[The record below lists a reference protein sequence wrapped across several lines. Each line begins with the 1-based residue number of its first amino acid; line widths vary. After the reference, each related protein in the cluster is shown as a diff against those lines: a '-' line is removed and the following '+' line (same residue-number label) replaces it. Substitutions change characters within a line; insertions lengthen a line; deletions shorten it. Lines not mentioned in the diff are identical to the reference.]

1 MRRFTL
7 AAGLCLF
14 TVTTPLAGETP
25 AKPEVQTRESQAAMT
40 PSAALERLK
49 AGNARFA
56 ANEMKDRDWSANV
69 VATASGQF
77 PYAAILACMDSRA
90 PVEVVFDQ
98 GLGDVFGIRV
108 GGNVV
113 NDDELG
119 SLEYALKVGAKLNI
133 PTSETLLGKKP
144 MTTALVPP
152 ALALPG
158 AGLHS
163 NNSVTIINPGVA
175 RSGTVVATLTD
186 ASFPLT
192 ESVLKKMSG
201 LSGAEFVVLDSSG
214 APEDSSRR
222 LGDADIETLRQTTKY
237 PIASQIPLS
246 GTPLLVEGIG
256 IVRGTK
262 HAALAK
268 EFYEFVTT
276 PEALRVAAE
285 SDLAA

>member
-1 MRRFTL
+1 MKRFTL

-14 TVTTPLAGETP
+14 ILTTPLAGQEDP

-56 ANEMKDRDWSANV
+56 ANEMKDRDWSAKV

-119 SLEYALKVGAKLNI
+119 SLEYALKVGTKLIVVLGHTDCGAVKGAIDDVKLGNLTGLLAKI
-133 PTSETLLGKKP
+133 H
-144 MTTALVPP
+144 P
-152 ALALPG
+152 AVAAAGCHSSKDG
-158 AGLHS
+158 ACVTKVAEMNVRHS
-163 NNSVTIINPGVA
+163 MKEIRA
-175 RSGTVVATLTD
+175 RSPYLRKYLDEGKVKLVGAMYDVATG
-186 ASFPLT
+186 
-192 ESVLKKMSG
+192 K
-201 LSGAEFVVLDSSG
+201 
-214 APEDSSRR
+214 
-222 LGDADIETLRQTTKY
+222 
-237 PIASQIPLS
+237 
-246 GTPLLVEGIG
+246 
-256 IVRGTK
+256 
-262 HAALAK
+262 
-268 EFYEFVTT
+268 VTF
-276 PEALRVAAE
+276 LN
-285 SDLAA
+285 D